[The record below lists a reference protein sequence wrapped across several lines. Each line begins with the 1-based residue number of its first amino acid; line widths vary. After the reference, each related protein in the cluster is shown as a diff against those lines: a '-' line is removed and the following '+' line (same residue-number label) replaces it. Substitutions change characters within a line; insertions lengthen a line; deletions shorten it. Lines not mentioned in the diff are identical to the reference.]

1 MVRLMT
7 GWQLV
12 LTADAEILVLQV
24 NQKLRITSVED
35 FAFVTQ
41 VCPLLLVCVSNFCA
55 RQVHG
60 SVQLDFALQYSYE
73 AEDTHGNHFYAM
85 RLYDLANFK
94 EVCSLFRYVFAG

>member
-1 MVRLMT
+1 MT

-12 LTADAEILVLQV
+12 LTTDAEILVLQV

-55 RQVHG
+55 R
-60 SVQLDFALQYSYE
+60 
-73 AEDTHGNHFYAM
+73 
-85 RLYDLANFK
+85 
-94 EVCSLFRYVFAG
+94 